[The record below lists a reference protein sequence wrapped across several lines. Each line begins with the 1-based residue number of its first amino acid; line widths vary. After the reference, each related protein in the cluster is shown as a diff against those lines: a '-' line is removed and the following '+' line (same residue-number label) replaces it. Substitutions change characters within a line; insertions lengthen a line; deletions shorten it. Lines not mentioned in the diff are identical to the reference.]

1 VKVLFLDIDGVLNST
16 DWYKRRPSPNLS
28 IDPDATARLRGL
40 LERTDARVVISSTW
54 RILHTLPRI
63 QAILAANG
71 LGEFH
76 AMRIIGATP
85 VIPETS
91 VLGPRMGR
99 GKEIAAWLH
108 LVPVDTFAIVDDDSD
123 MGNHIDRLVQT
134 THEHGL
140 LDSHVERLAEML
152 GVSA

>member
-1 VKVLFLDIDGVLNST
+1 MLTIGSLFSG
-16 DWYKRRPSPNLS
+16 
-28 IDPDATARLRGL
+28 
-40 LERTDARVVISSTW
+40 
-54 RILHTLPRI
+54 
-63 QAILAANG
+63 
-71 LGEFH
+71 
-76 AMRIIGATP
+76 IGATP

-140 LDSHVERLAEML
+140 LDSPRGAVGGDVGRVRLTL
-152 GVSA
+152 GTLLC